1 MLAGLRKLELSFMY
15 VAAWTL
21 LLSRSEHLRR
31 TVANKTQKNLRQ
43 GLITL
48 SAWWRAVLLAL
59 AGHMSELLQMRFPS
73 KDRKIAAP
81 LSVSQWMPDTPA
93 KSLLES
99 RLQEDNIL
107 NTLHLN
113 ATAKVRTHS
122 NLSKSG
128 KANAD
133 GYFTALL
140 QPKAEVTLALLD
152 DSGNQASV
160 PEPSTYSQKIW
171 CAGHGELVQET
182 PSNVESFRNAARLK
196 PFCPIRIL
204 FSLLEVTTSLNS
216 MKVSSASVGF
226 PRSAIKAHSEPP
238 LLVSWALIN
247 AIAALGAQPS
257 FWFLEVGPYSKTGD
271 GSCA

>member
-1 MLAGLRKLELSFMY
+1 
-15 VAAWTL
+15 
-21 LLSRSEHLRR
+21 
-31 TVANKTQKNLRQ
+31 
-43 GLITL
+43 
-48 SAWWRAVLLAL
+48 
-59 AGHMSELLQMRFPS
+59 MSELLHMRFPS

-99 RLQEDNIL
+99 RLQEEVNIL

-182 PSNVESFRNAARLK
+182 PNLIWSLTATWSLSETRPGWNLSVQSGSFFLAW
-196 PFCPIRIL
+196 
-204 FSLLEVTTSLNS
+204 SHDLLELNEGVQRIRWLSSFSHQSTFWTTVVGQLGINQCYCSIRGATQFFVSRSL
-216 MKVSSASVGF
+216 
-226 PRSAIKAHSEPP
+226 
-238 LLVSWALIN
+238 
-247 AIAALGAQPS
+247 
-257 FWFLEVGPYSKTGD
+257 PYSKTGD
-271 GSCA
+271 GSCAWYRSRDPSPVWMMLKAY

>member
-1 MLAGLRKLELSFMY
+1 MY

-21 LLSRSEHLRR
+21 LLSRSEHLRK
-31 TVANKTQKNLRQ
+31 TVANKTQKNLCQ

-59 AGHMSELLQMRFPS
+59 AGHMSELLQIRFPS

-81 LSVSQWMPDTPA
+81 LTVSQWMPDTPA

-99 RLQEDNIL
+99 RLQEEVNIL

-140 QPKAEVTLALLD
+140 HPKAEVTLALLD
-152 DSGNQASV
+152 DSGQRTDASTCW
-160 PEPSTYSQKIW
+160 PHAWLP
-171 CAGHGELVQET
+171 
-182 PSNVESFRNAARLK
+182 
-196 PFCPIRIL
+196 
-204 FSLLEVTTSLNS
+204 
-216 MKVSSASVGF
+216 
-226 PRSAIKAHSEPP
+226 
-238 LLVSWALIN
+238 
-247 AIAALGAQPS
+247 
-257 FWFLEVGPYSKTGD
+257 
-271 GSCA
+271 GSI